1 MGSQLKIVISMR
13 LAVGICLTVA
23 IGVLLSV
30 ADAEPEAKPL
40 TVKAHIRVDVNS
52 GESQSSGR
60 SNKCAREMT
69 GSCLEEDETGCKL
82 PCGLQCCESL
92 ECYSHD
98 DSDGICGPPVLN
110 T

>member
-60 SNKCAREMT
+60 SNKCVREMT
-69 GSCLEEDETGCKL
+69 GSCLKEDETGCNL
-82 PCGLQCCESL
+82 DCGQPCCEPFRCNKSG
-92 ECYSHD
+92 
-98 DSDGICGPPVLN
+98 DSDGIC
-110 T
+110 